1 MKYKTIINTSY
12 DEYNAYIEN
21 KFKSIHS
28 LWQIID
34 KDEIIHMDYRI
45 RNYFIMNDF
54 SRGYYVFN
62 LCVYDNKDYIEV
74 VIYFVN
80 SDLFDNKKLF
90 NKMKTKF
97 IDEYNK

>member
-1 MKYKTIINTSY
+1 MKYKTTINTTY
-12 DEYNAYIEN
+12 DEYNEYIEN

-28 LWQIID
+28 PWQIVD
-34 KDEIIHMDYRI
+34 KDETIHKDYRI
-45 RNYFIMNDF
+45 RNYFIMNGF
-54 SRGYYVFN
+54 NRGYYVFN
-62 LCVYDNKDYIEV
+62 LCVLENVDNIEV

-80 SDLFDNKKLF
+80 ADLFDNKKLF